1 MKDYYGD
8 NFRWFIGVVVSNYD
22 PLKLD
27 RVRVRIHGIHSESTT
42 DIPDE
47 DLPWAQVN
55 IPVTE
60 DGSSGLGTNSQL
72 KNRAQV
78 FGIFLDGKDSQM
90 PLVLGSIPKLES
102 LRNDVS
108 QPAADINLKL
118 DGNTNIE
125 KAFNFFISPIG
136 GNFTPEQACGMIGN
150 FCVESGA
157 NSNGGDINPLARS
170 GFQDENSFGIAQW
183 NPAKAACERFKQLVN
198 YSARIGLNYNTIEA
212 QLRFV
217 KFELETQAFLGLGQ
231 LRRAETVREAT
242 IVFQDKYERPNK
254 DLAHTNQRIAFAQET
269 FNKLG
274 IGAQEPEECAQTVF
288 K

>member
-8 NFRWFIGVVVSNYD
+8 NFRWFIGVVVSNND

-108 QPAADINLKL
+108 QPAADFNLSL
-118 DGNTNIE
+118 IH
-125 KAFNFFISPIG
+125 I
-136 GNFTPEQACGMIGN
+136 
-150 FCVESGA
+150 
-157 NSNGGDINPLARS
+157 
-170 GFQDENSFGIAQW
+170 
-183 NPAKAACERFKQLVN
+183 
-198 YSARIGLNYNTIEA
+198 
-212 QLRFV
+212 
-217 KFELETQAFLGLGQ
+217 
-231 LRRAETVREAT
+231 
-242 IVFQDKYERPNK
+242 
-254 DLAHTNQRIAFAQET
+254 
-269 FNKLG
+269 
-274 IGAQEPEECAQTVF
+274 
-288 K
+288 